1 MLTIRV
7 RVRYDP
13 GMLRSARSERL
24 DAVFDALAN
33 ASRREIV
40 ARLVRGPLTT
50 PEIGVHFDFSKQAL
64 NRHVELLEAAGIVT
78 RKSRGRVH
86 ELRLVPGPLDG
97 VTRWIGELR
106 RGWAASLDR
115 LDEVLNEPT

>member
-1 MLTIRV
+1 MG
-7 RVRYDP
+7 YDA

-40 ARLVRGPLTT
+40 ARLVNGPLTT
-50 PEIGVHFDFSKQAL
+50 PEIGEYFTFSKQAL
-64 NRHVELLEAAGIVT
+64 NRHVELLEASGIVT
-78 RKSRGRVH
+78 RRARGRVH
-86 ELRLVPGPLDG
+86 ELRIAPGPLDS
-97 VTRWIGELR
+97 VVRWIGELR